1 VFDILRRI
9 FGLIENSVAVDLGT
23 SKTLIYVKGKGIVL
37 REPSVVAYNE
47 YSGEVVATGIEA
59 KQMLGKTPEGIKA
72 KRPMKD
78 GVIADFELVQEMLY
92 NFLEK
97 VLSKNLFFR
106 PKVLISVPSS
116 ITEVEARAVRDS
128 AESAGAQGVMLVAE
142 PIAGAVGI
150 GLPIDKPVGNMIVD
164 IGGGTTE
171 IAVLSLSGIVSN
183 ASIRVAG
190 DEMDEAIV
198 NYIRE
203 KYRVDIG
210 EQTAEQIKIEIG
222 NVFPTREEVK
232 MEIRGKDLIKGEPT
246 TLEISSHEIRQAL
259 RGPVMQIVESVK
271 KALEKTPPELV
282 SDIIDRGIYLVGGG
296 ALLRG
301 LDELIMEETNI
312 PVIKV
317 ENPREAVVM
326 GVGKILDNLEK
337 YEHMLMKAEKH
348 RAKKYRP
355 E

>member
-1 VFDILRRI
+1 MFDILRRI

-128 AESAGAQGVMLVAE
+128 AESAGA
-142 PIAGAVGI
+142 
-150 GLPIDKPVGNMIVD
+150 
-164 IGGGTTE
+164 
-171 IAVLSLSGIVSN
+171 
-183 ASIRVAG
+183 
-190 DEMDEAIV
+190 
-198 NYIRE
+198 
-203 KYRVDIG
+203 
-210 EQTAEQIKIEIG
+210 
-222 NVFPTREEVK
+222 
-232 MEIRGKDLIKGEPT
+232 
-246 TLEISSHEIRQAL
+246 
-259 RGPVMQIVESVK
+259 
-271 KALEKTPPELV
+271 
-282 SDIIDRGIYLVGGG
+282 
-296 ALLRG
+296 
-301 LDELIMEETNI
+301 
-312 PVIKV
+312 
-317 ENPREAVVM
+317 
-326 GVGKILDNLEK
+326 
-337 YEHMLMKAEKH
+337 
-348 RAKKYRP
+348 
-355 E
+355 